1 MACPAPAQGELTA
14 AIPAPGGAPAGQA
27 PIVAALCLLAVG
39 PARSQERAEV
49 EAGRK
54 LAELHC
60 SRCHAV
66 GNEGASLME
75 GAPPLR
81 DIKLRYPVDDLAEAL
96 AEGMETAHPQMPVFT
111 FSPRRST
118 SFWLISIV
126 WNSRR
131 SGPNDLRWCRRP
143 CD

>member
-1 MACPAPAQGELTA
+1 MADPALAQGELTA
-14 AIPAPGGAPAGQA
+14 AIPCAARLLASA
-27 PIVAALCLLAVG
+27 PIVAALCLLAAG
-39 PARSQERAEV
+39 PARAQERAEV

-54 LAELHC
+54 LADMHC

-111 FSPRRST
+111 FSPKEIDELLAYLDS
-118 SFWLISIV
+118 L
-126 WNSRR
+126 
-131 SGPNDLRWCRRP
+131 D
-143 CD
+143 

>member
-1 MACPAPAQGELTA
+1 MAGSRSWARE
-14 AIPAPGGAPAGQA
+14 PGGRSGARKR
-27 PIVAALCLLAVG
+27 PIDNRHALRSVVCRVTSASVLAALCLLAGG
-39 PARSQERAEV
+39 PAWAEERAEV
-49 EAGRK
+49 AAGRK
-54 LAELHC
+54 LADMHC

-111 FSPRRST
+111 FSPKEIDELLAYLDS
-118 SFWLISIV
+118 LE
-126 WNSRR
+126 
-131 SGPNDLRWCRRP
+131 
-143 CD
+143 